1 VSGALAVGDRVTFSA
16 DESEFLRSHG
26 IARLATSGEDD
37 QPDVVPV
44 AYEFDGA
51 HFWVGGS
58 GESVL
63 RTRKVSNVRAGRR
76 KVALVVDD
84 LPSFD
89 PFVARGIRVYGV
101 ADGPV
106 ERVGSVGPGLY
117 LRITPRVSWSWNM
130 TGEPVGA
137 TWYEARR
144 AVHDSSASAAHDLT

>member
-1 VSGALAVGDRVTFSA
+1 MTFRA
-16 DESEFLRSHG
+16 DELEFLRSHG
-26 IARLATSGEDD
+26 IARLATLGEDD

-44 AYEFDGA
+44 AIEFDGA
-51 HFWVGGS
+51 YFWVGGS
-58 GESVL
+58 GASVL

-84 LPSFD
+84 LPSLD

-106 ERVGSVGPGLY
+106 ERVGMVGPGLF

-130 TGEPVGA
+130 AGEPVGA
-137 TWYEARR
+137 TWYETRR
-144 AVHDSSASAAHDLT
+144 VVHVGAASGADDRG